1 MSPLVGDVLTSVRCV
16 AFDCDGVLADA
27 VSSWRT
33 LHDHFGTDTGEMLAK
48 FIAREINDEEFMRY
62 DIALWKSV
70 QEEIHRDELFRAYS
84 GLKLIPGAREVVQ
97 ALKERG
103 ILVVIISAGVDL
115 FVSSIAAMLKVDDWI
130 ANGFKFDDDGLLL
143 DEGIMRVSAHDKA
156 SAIHRLLEMHDLTAE
171 QLVSVGDSEVDLS
184 MQVDGSS
191 FIGFNPSRESSH
203 SAFADAGVPVVE
215 SRDLRDI
222 WNHLFGE
229 DFHPKD

>member
-1 MSPLVGDVLTSVRCV
+1 LYPLVGDVLTSVRCV

-48 FIAREINDEEFMRY
+48 FIAREISDEEFMRY

-70 QEEIHRDELFRAYS
+70 RQEIHQDELFRAYS
-84 GLKLIPGAREVVQ
+84 GIKLIPGAREVVQ

-130 ANGFKFDDDGLLL
+130 ANGFKFDEDGLLL

-156 SAIHRLLEMHDLTAE
+156 SAIHRLLEMHDLTPE

-184 MQVDGSS
+184 MQVEGST
-191 FIGFNPSRESSH
+191 FIGFNPSRESSY

-222 WNHLFGE
+222 WKHLFDE